1 MRSPGDRA
9 RFGVLI
15 LTALTLYSAANAV
28 ADRRRPEAAAAPA
41 PASWWKLPAEMWQEL
56 GASNISMMAAGVAFY
71 ALLAII
77 PGLSAL
83 VSLYGLVADPTAVQ
97 KLLVSL
103 AGVLPAEAVKL
114 LADQLQSLIHAAP
127 AKLGLGLLVSLA
139 LAVWSAMSGTTML
152 MQALTAACDEKE
164 ERGLLNFYGTAAV
177 LTFGLI
183 LAGVVSLLLV
193 AVIPAVLDRLP
204 FPDSWREMISFVRWP
219 ILAALAIAALGLVYR
234 YAPNRCGPGWG
245 WINPGAIVATLFW
258 VLASAGFSF
267 YVARFG
273 SYDKTY
279 GSLGAVVVLLMWFY
293 LTAYIILAGAKLN
306 TVLAARRKSA
316 P

>member
-1 MRSPGDRA
+1 MPGPGERA
-9 RFGVLI
+9 RFGALI
-15 LTALTLYSAANAV
+15 LTALALYSATNAV
-28 ADRRRPEAAAAPA
+28 AERRRLQAAPR
-41 PASWWKLPAEMWQEL
+41 PARPPWWKLLPEVWQEIS
-56 GASNISMMAAGVAFY
+56 ANNISMMAAGVAFY

-83 VSLYGLVADPTAVQ
+83 VSLYGLVADPIAVQ
-97 KLLVSL
+97 RLLVSL

-114 LADQLQSLIHAAP
+114 LADQLQALIHAAP

-152 MQALTAACDEKE
+152 MQALTVACDEKE
-164 ERGLLNFYGTAAV
+164 ERGLLSFYGTAAL
-177 LTFGLI
+177 LTLGLI
-183 LAGVVSLLLV
+183 LSGVVSLLLV
-193 AVIPAVLDRLP
+193 AVIPAVLDWLP
-204 FPDSWREMISFVRWP
+204 LPGSWGEAISFVRWP
-219 ILAALAIAALGLVYR
+219 ILAALAIIVLGLVYR
-234 YAPNRCGPGWG
+234 YAPNRCGPSWS
-245 WINPGAIVATLFW
+245 WINPGAVVATLFW

-293 LTAYIILAGAKLN
+293 LSAYIVLAGAELN
-306 TVLAARRKSA
+306 TVLARRKSLK
-316 P
+316 